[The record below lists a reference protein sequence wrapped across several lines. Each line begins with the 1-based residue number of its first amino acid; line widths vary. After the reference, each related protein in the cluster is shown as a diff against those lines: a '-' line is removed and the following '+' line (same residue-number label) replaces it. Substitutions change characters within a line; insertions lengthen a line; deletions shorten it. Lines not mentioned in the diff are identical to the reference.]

1 MKKHAITAAAVTVLA
16 TGTPMA
22 NAQSTV
28 QIYGILDASV
38 AYSKGEQSKSALR
51 TGDLMAPRLGFKGT
65 EVVSP
70 SLKVNFALEGTVAH
84 DTGIGGATNTN
95 NQASGAVPAGGFTFN
110 RQSWVGVESTWG
122 ELRLGRNFNPTY
134 RQYVTYDPFMG
145 GGIGASQAA
154 VSSLATYEHSPAG
167 LRHSNAIEYWLPIKQ
182 ALTGQFMYAMG
193 ENASGAANSSDGNYM
208 GGRLAY
214 QLGDWNLGIAAG
226 KMRNT
231 AKQDIKELVLGGR
244 YRLGNGTI
252 SAMYTRSETGVGMEQ
267 SGWLLG
273 TTWRV
278 QQMEYRASFSTSQ
291 TDNAASQSVG
301 RSQKLAAV
309 AAYHLSKRSS
319 VYVAGAY
326 VRNKDGA
333 RSAPLGALTAAE
345 VGTNHSAKTL
355 AVGMTHTF

>member
-1 MKKHAITAAAVTVLA
+1 MKNHLLIATALTALA
-16 TGTPMA
+16 GSIQSV

-38 AYSKGEQSKSALR
+38 AYSKGEQSKTALR
-51 TGDLMAPRLGFKGT
+51 TGDLMAPRIGFKGS
-65 EVVSP
+65 EVVARD
-70 SLKVNFALEGTVAH
+70 LKVNFALEAAVSH
-84 DTGIGGATNTN
+84 DTGMGGASNTN
-95 NQASGAVPAGGFTFN
+95 NQASGAVPAGGLTFN
-110 RQSWVGVESTWG
+110 RQSWVGVESSWG

-145 GGIGASQAA
+145 GGMGASQAA

-167 LRHSNAIEYWLPIKQ
+167 LRHSNAIEYWLPSKQ

-193 ENASGAANSSDGNYM
+193 ENSSGAANASDGNYL

-231 AKQDIKELVLGGR
+231 AKRDIKELVLGGR

-252 SAMYTRSETGVGMEQ
+252 SAMYTRSETGVGLEQ

-278 QQMEYRASFSTSQ
+278 QQMEYRASLSASQ
-291 TDNAASQSVG
+291 TENAASQSVG

-345 VGTNHSAKTL
+345 VGTNHNASTV
-355 AVGMTHTF
+355 AVGLTHTF